1 MKKELQSKI
10 ANICDIA
17 ITRHCWGAKISN
29 SPNGNMPRFLITDY
43 RALATITGIVRYHV
57 YRENL
62 QEQIFYRGQRDE
74 WPLKPSLYRFCDN
87 KEKVELAE
95 QWREKVL
102 EIVKEENFDFEG
114 SDDAREAM
122 AQHYGLAT
130 SFIDVVDHI
139 QTALWF
145 AYDGMTEKENVGF
158 IYIVSVPQ
166 DKATVID
173 LRNKPSKWLRPHTQ
187 QAFCFRMNEAKEFG
201 RISERYHIMT
211 LVIPKDLLR
220 LWSNYDVVK
229 HEYIYPPNSF
239 DDGITFWRKAEN
251 RLKEEGLGI
260 KPEEWIQQE
269 LARRRKNEIR

>member
-1 MKKELQSKI
+1 MKKELLSKI
-10 ANICDIA
+10 VKVCDAA

-29 SPNGNMPRFLITDY
+29 SSKGNMPRFLITDY
-43 RALATITGIVRYHV
+43 RALATITGIVRYYVH
-57 YRENL
+57 RENI
-62 QEQIFYRGQRDE
+62 QEQIFYRGQRE
-74 WPLKPSLYRFCDN
+74 ERTLKPSLYRYCDS
-87 KEKVELAE
+87 KEKVSLAE

-102 EIVKEENFDFEG
+102 EIVKEEDFDFVG
-114 SDDAREAM
+114 SDDEREAM

-130 SFIDVVDHI
+130 SFVDVVDHI

-145 AYDGMTEKENVGF
+145 AYDGMTEEESVGY
-158 IYIVSVPQ
+158 IYILSVPQ

-187 QAFCFRMNEAKEFG
+187 QAFCFRMKHVKELG
-201 RISERYHIMT
+201 KISERYHIMT

-229 HEYIYPPNSF
+229 KEYMYPPDQIDSGA
-239 DDGITFWRKAEN
+239 DFWKKAEKQ
-251 RLKEEGLGI
+251 LKEEGLGI

-269 LARRRKNEIR
+269 LERRKNEIR

>member
-1 MKKELQSKI
+1 MEKKLQSEI
-10 ANICDIA
+10 VRICNSV
-17 ITRHCWGAKISN
+17 ITKHDFGAKISN
-29 SPNGNMPRFLITDY
+29 SARGKIPRFLITDY
-43 RALATITGIVRYHV
+43 RALGTITGIVRYYVHK
-57 YRENL
+57 EQL
-62 QEQIFYRGQRDE
+62 KEQIFYRGQRKE
-74 WPLKPSLYRFCDN
+74 WILKPSLYRCCDT
-87 KEKVELAE
+87 KEKLLLAE
-95 QWREKVL
+95 QWRAKSL
-102 EIVKEENFDFEG
+102 AIVKEEKFDFDG
-114 SDDAREAM
+114 TDDEREAM

-145 AYDGMTEKENVGF
+145 AYDGMTEEESVGY
-158 IYIVSVPQ
+158 IYILSVPQ

-187 QAFCFRMNEAKEFG
+187 QAFCFRMKHVKELG
-201 RISERYHIMT
+201 KISERYHIMT

-229 HEYIYPPNSF
+229 KEYMYPPDQIDSGA
-239 DDGITFWRKAEN
+239 DFWKKAEK

-269 LARRRKNEIR
+269 LERRKNEIR